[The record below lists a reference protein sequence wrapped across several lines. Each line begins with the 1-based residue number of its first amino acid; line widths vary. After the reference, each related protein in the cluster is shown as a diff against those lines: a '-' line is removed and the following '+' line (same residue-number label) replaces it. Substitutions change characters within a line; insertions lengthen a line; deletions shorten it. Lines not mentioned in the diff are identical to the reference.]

1 MSPIFRN
8 LGIIMII
15 VVAVAAV
22 KNPNY
27 KLAGESSLI
36 SKVLGLSN
44 F

>member
-15 VVAVAAV
+15 VVAAAV

-27 KLAGESSLI
+27 KLAGESSLV

-44 F
+44 V

>member
-15 VVAVAAV
+15 VVAV

-36 SKVLGLSN
+36 SKVFGLSN